1 MVGFQLHISLPR
13 FRKDCPAS
21 FLGAVTSERENSV
34 VLLQLLNEML
44 LLQAGRMIS
53 IVMALNP
60 EDSPFILSL
69 ALVTISLAVISF

>member
-1 MVGFQLHISLPR
+1 
-13 FRKDCPAS
+13 
-21 FLGAVTSERENSV
+21 V

-69 ALVTISLAVISF
+69 AFVTISLAVISF